1 MIDLLGLF
9 HLAAIW
15 PSDSRTTHGL
25 PTGNFRLTKHNI
37 PAHVNHIMR
46 VALYQP
52 DIAGNLGTILRTC
65 ACLDVSVD
73 IIEPCGF
80 PFSDRSLKRAG
91 MDYFDH
97 VDYTRHVDWDSF
109 CKTIE
114 SQNSRI
120 ILLSSK
126 AATPHQEFTF
136 RDSDILLFGS
146 ESSGVPLDVHQR
158 ANERITIKM
167 KSGMR
172 SLNLAVSAGMALGE
186 ALRQTGQFPT

>member
-1 MIDLLGLF
+1 M
-9 HLAAIW
+9 
-15 PSDSRTTHGL
+15 
-25 PTGNFRLTKHNI
+25 
-37 PAHVNHIMR
+37 
-46 VALYQP
+46 YQP
-52 DIAGNLGTILRTC
+52 EIAGNLGTILRTC

-97 VDYTRHVDWDSF
+97 VRYTRHDDWDAFRASIDSR
-109 CKTIE
+109 KT
-114 SQNSRI
+114 RI

-126 AATPHQEFTF
+126 AEQPHHGFAY

-146 ESSGVPLDVHQR
+146 EGSGVPLTVQEQC
-158 ANERITIKM
+158 NGRITIPM
-167 KSGMR
+167 KPGMR

-186 ALRQTGQFPT
+186 ALRQTGQFPE